1 MANQYFSIGSP
12 FADFVSWIVF
22 GISFILVF
30 YPFFHIGYIKWKKKL
45 PVSWWRVG
53 GAYLASLI
61 IYLVWEWGILWIV
74 DILLKKYYVNSWWLT
89 SALTDSTIRM
99 LFTILIGWPLSASYI
114 IMAIKPGK
122 YIILNLLLSILVS
135 SLLLWGAYYVF
146 GYLIG
151 FGFSLIHQ
159 SL

>member
-61 IYLVWEWGILWIV
+61 IYLVWQFGVIFGLVEILERI
-74 DILLKKYYVNSWWLT
+74 YTNSWWLT
-89 SALTDSTIRM
+89 TALLDGSGQM
-99 LFTILIGWPLSASYI
+99 LFGVLIGWPLLASYI
-114 IMAIKPGK
+114 IMAIKLGK